1 VARLVGLS
9 DDIKKARLRR
19 VKELEWEN
27 RVLAPVPVVEESP
40 RSRLTLE
47 APPLRR
53 EPWYNEEDRYVEQEV
68 VYRGGRPPP
77 PG

>member
-1 VARLVGLS
+1 MARLVGLS

-27 RVLAPVPVVEESP
+27 RVLAPVPVLERP

-47 APPLRR
+47 AP
-53 EPWYNEEDRYVEQEV
+53 WYTEEDRYVERDV
-68 VYRGGRPPP
+68 VHRGA
-77 PG
+77 

>member
-27 RVLAPVPVVEESP
+27 RVLAPVPVVEERP
-40 RSRLTLE
+40 RSRLALKEPSTE
-47 APPLRR
+47 AGAL
-53 EPWYNEEDRYVEQEV
+53 VQ
-68 VYRGGRPPP
+68 
-77 PG
+77 